1 MRILFISHYDNLYGA
16 NRALLSLML
25 GLKRQ
30 GRHEPLLVI
39 PAEGEM
45 TRQLAE
51 AGIEYYVCGVTQWQA
66 IYREP
71 VSFTLKKHKRVKQ
84 IEAELADL
92 YEHFKGKNIDLIHSN
107 SSVTGHGA
115 MLAEKLGC
123 RHVWHIREFAR
134 EHYGMRYFYPQ
145 DVVDKYYNAADRLV
159 LISDALKEHYD
170 KLYPQAKTVRIY
182 DGVDASRDNTAGNT
196 GCDDAAVD
204 KSCGDASGKVN
215 ARKNESDKSPCIFI
229 YTGYLFPKKRQL
241 DVLKAAA
248 ELKKEG
254 VSGFKVILAGNGDV
268 AYSKKLEDFITA
280 NDLKEAELKGFV
292 EDVPG
297 LLKSCDVGVIASEY
311 EGFGL
316 VTVEYM
322 LNSMPVIGYKSGA
335 TPEIVEDGVS
345 GILYEDIEGLKNAMK
360 KLMADTALRRDMG
373 AKGCVR
379 ARECFTAGAN
389 VKVVSALFDE
399 MENER

>member
-25 GLKRQ
+25 GLKRE

-107 SSVTGHGA
+107 SSVIGHGA

-145 DVVDKYYNAADRLV
+145 DVVDKYYNAADKLI
-159 LISDALKEHYD
+159 LISAALKEHYD
-170 KLYPQAKTVRIY
+170 KLYPSAKTVRIY
-182 DGVDASRDNTAGNT
+182 DGVDIQDIPEAD
-196 GCDDAAVD
+196 
-204 KSCGDASGKVN
+204 CG
-215 ARKNESDKSPCIFI
+215 NESDKSPCTFV

-241 DVLKAAA
+241 DVLKAVA

-254 VSGFKVILAGNGDV
+254 VSGFKVILAGNGDE
-268 AYSKKLEDFITA
+268 AYTKKLEDFITA
-280 NDLKEAELKGFV
+280 NDLKEEELKGFV

-345 GILYEDIEGLKNAMK
+345 GILYEDINGLKEAMK
-360 KLMADTALRRDMG
+360 KLMSDAALRRNMG
-373 AKGCVR
+373 AKGYAR
-379 ARECFTAGAN
+379 ARECFTAAAN
-389 VKVVSALFDE
+389 VKAVSALFDE

>member
-25 GLKRQ
+25 GLKRE

-45 TRQLAE
+45 TRQSEA
-51 AGIEYYVCGVTQWQA
+51 AGIECFICSITQWQA

-71 VSFTLKKHKRVKQ
+71 VSFTLKKNKRVKQ
-84 IEAELADL
+84 ISEELHRL

-107 SSVTGHGA
+107 SSVIGHGA

-123 RHVWHIREFAR
+123 AHVWHIREFAR

-145 DVVDKYYNAADRLV
+145 DKVDGYYNSAKKLI
-159 LISDALKEHYD
+159 LISDALKVHYD
-170 KLYPQAKTVRIY
+170 KLYPAADTVRIY
-182 DGVDASRDNTAGNT
+182 DGVDVENACELQDPDVISETAGES
-196 GCDDAAVD
+196 AAVSTED
-204 KSCGDASGKVN
+204 KN
-215 ARKNESDKSPCIFI
+215 NESDKSPCIFI

-241 DVLKAAA
+241 DVLKAA
-248 ELKKEG
+248 LKLKEEG
-254 VSGFKVILAGNGDV
+254 IKDFHVILAGSGDA
-268 AYSKKLEDFITA
+268 AYAKELERFVKNNA
-280 NDLKEAELKGFV
+280 LEEAELKGFV

-297 LLKSCDVGVIASEY
+297 LLKKCDVGIIASEY

-322 LNSMPVIGYKSGA
+322 LNAMPVLGYRSGA
-335 TPEIVEDGVS
+335 TPEIINDGES
-345 GILYEDIEGLKNAMK
+345 GILYDSVDALKEAMK
-360 KLMADTALRRDMG
+360 SMIADKALRDRMG
-373 AKGCVR
+373 R
-379 ARECFTAGAN
+379 AGRERALKEFTASAN
-389 VKVVSALFDE
+389 VKAVQKLLDE
-399 MENER
+399 IDG

>member
-25 GLKRQ
+25 GLKRE

-71 VSFTLKKHKRVKQ
+71 VSFTIKKHKRVKQ
-84 IEAELADL
+84 IEAELSEL

-107 SSVTGHGA
+107 SSVIGHGA

-145 DVVDKYYNAADRLV
+145 DVVDKYYNAADKLV
-159 LISDALKEHYD
+159 LISDALKDHYD
-170 KLYPQAKTVRIY
+170 KLYPAAKKVRIY
-182 DGVDASRDNTAGNT
+182 DGVDAVP
-196 GCDDAAVD
+196 DAP
-204 KSCGDASGKVN
+204 G
-215 ARKNESDKSPCIFI
+215 NESGVSPCTFV
-229 YTGYLFPKKRQL
+229 YTGYLFPAKRQL

-254 VSGFKVILAGNGDV
+254 VSGFKVILAGNGDE
-268 AYSKKLEDFITA
+268 AYSKKLEDFIAA

-322 LNSMPVIGYKSGA
+322 LNSMPVIGYRSGA
-335 TPEIVEDGVS
+335 TPEIIEDGVS
-345 GILYEDIEGLKNAMK
+345 GILYEDTEGLKQAMK
-360 KLMADTALRRDMG
+360 KLMRDSTLRRDMG
-373 AKGCVR
+373 AKGCAR
-379 ARECFTAGAN
+379 ARQCFTADAN
-389 VKVVSALFDE
+389 IKAVSALFDE
-399 MENER
+399 MENEG